1 MNGYM
6 RAHLKLRGIFG
17 VGLEE
22 IVEHGGIPALLRE
35 SHAPGI
41 GHVQAYYSSV
51 PVNEKLKACVNL
63 VDLSN
68 QLLRS
73 SCANS

>member
-1 MNGYM
+1 M
-6 RAHLKLRGIFG
+6 RAHLKLRGFFG

-51 PVNEKLKACVNL
+51 PVNEKLKTCVNF
-63 VDLSN
+63 VELSD
-68 QLLRS
+68 QLQCS
-73 SCANS
+73 FYANS